1 MIDSM
6 RRIVKL
12 NHPLYGKVEL
22 NIDKVIAVVP
32 EKHQLL
38 FEAVRWDLA
47 PEEFAKVYEVW
58 QRI

>member
-1 MIDSM
+1 M
-6 RRIVKL
+6 RKIVKL
-12 NHPLYGKVEL
+12 NHPLYGKIEL

-38 FEAVRWDLA
+38 FEAVRWDLK